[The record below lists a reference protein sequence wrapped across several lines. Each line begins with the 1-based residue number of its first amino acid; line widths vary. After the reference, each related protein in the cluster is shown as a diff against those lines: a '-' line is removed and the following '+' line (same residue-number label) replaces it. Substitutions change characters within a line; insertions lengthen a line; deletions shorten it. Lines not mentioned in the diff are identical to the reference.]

1 MLNAQKINRVI
12 IVGGGTAG
20 WMAAATLSKL
30 LHKQIDV
37 TLIES
42 DEIGTVGVGEATI
55 PTMLSFHALLEINE
69 QEFLR
74 ATNGTFKLGISF
86 ENWREQDVNYIHSF
100 GKTGKESWAGEFQ
113 HYWLKGKEL
122 GVHESFGDYCLEL
135 QAAKAGKFAISENP
149 WINYAYHMDA
159 TAYAKFLRKFSEG
172 YGAKRI
178 EGMINTVNLDSENG
192 FIKSLELKSGQIIEG
207 DLFIDCS
214 GFRGLLIEQALHTGY
229 EDWSHWLPC
238 DSAVAVQTE
247 SVDAPVP
254 YTAAI
259 AHESGWRWRI
269 PLQHRVGNGLVYCS
283 RYLSDED
290 ATKKLLADVKGKT
303 IVAPRVIKFK
313 TGRRL
318 KGWNKNCIAL
328 GLSSGFIEPLE
339 STSIFLV
346 SSGLL
351 RLIKLFPTNGIEQL
365 AVDEYNRQA
374 NEEIELI
381 RDFIVLHYKATERTD
396 SPFWRQCRTMPI
408 PESLARRINLFRET
422 GRIFIGA
429 DELFRVDS
437 WTQVMIGQGIIPKQY
452 HPIVNQTSDEELL
465 HFLHGFKKHI
475 EKNVSLMPTH
485 EQFIKRYCA
494 NESYV

>member
-1 MLNAQKINRVI
+1 MNKQKINRVV

-20 WMAAATLSKL
+20 WMAAATVSKL
-30 LHKQIDV
+30 MGKQVQV
-37 TLIES
+37 TLVES

-55 PTMLSFHALLEINE
+55 PTMLSFHRLLEIDE

-74 ATNGTFKLGISF
+74 ATNGTFKLGIAF
-86 ENWREQDVNYIHSF
+86 ENWRERGVDYIHSF
-100 GKTGKESWAGEFQ
+100 GKTGKESWAGEFH

-122 GVHESFGDYCLEL
+122 GVDTSFGDYCLEL
-135 QAAKAGKFAISENP
+135 QAAKAGKFAISKNP
-149 WINYAYHMDA
+149 WMNYAYHMDA
-159 TAYAKFLRKFSEG
+159 SAYAKFLRKFSEKHG
-172 YGAKRI
+172 VNRI
-178 EGMINTVNLDSENG
+178 EGMIKKVHLHEENG
-192 FIKSLELKSGQIIEG
+192 FIESVELQSGQIIEG

-247 SVDAPVP
+247 SLEPPTP
-254 YTAAI
+254 YTSAI

-290 ATKKLLADVKGKT
+290 AKKKLLADIKGKT
-303 IVAPRVIKFK
+303 IVEPRLIKFK

-318 KGWNKNCIAL
+318 KGWNKNCVAL
-328 GLSSGFIEPLE
+328 GLASGFIEPLE

-346 SSGLL
+346 SSGLI
-351 RLIKLFPTNGIEQL
+351 RLMRLFPIDGIDPL
-365 AVDEYNRQA
+365 SIDEYNRQA
-374 NEEIELI
+374 NAEIELV
-381 RDFIVLHYKATERTD
+381 RDFIVLHYKATDRTD
-396 SPFWRQCRTMPI
+396 TPFWRQCRNMPI

-452 HPIVNQTSDEELL
+452 HPTVNEISDAELIR
-465 HFLHGFKKHI
+465 FLHGFKEHV
-475 EKNVSLMPTH
+475 EKNVALIPAH
-485 EQFIKRYCA
+485 NDFIKRYCA
-494 NESYV
+494 NETYQ

>member
-1 MLNAQKINRVI
+1 MLDTKKLNRVV

-20 WMAAATLSKL
+20 WMSAATLSKL
-30 LHKQIDV
+30 LGKQLDV

-86 ENWREQDVNYIHSF
+86 ENWREQGVNYIHSF
-100 GKTGKESWAGEFQ
+100 GKTGKESWAGEFH

-122 GVHESFGDYCLEL
+122 GVDTSFGDYCLEL
-135 QAAKAGKFAISENP
+135 QAAKADKFAISENP
-149 WINYAYHMDA
+149 WVNYAYHMDA
-159 TAYAKFLRKFSEG
+159 TAYAKFLRKFSED
-172 YGAKRI
+172 YGVKRI
-178 EGMINTVNLDSENG
+178 EGMINKVNLHTENG
-192 FIKSLELKSGQIIEG
+192 FIKSVELKSGQVIEG

-238 DSAVAVQTE
+238 DSAIAVQTE
-247 SVDAPVP
+247 SVGPPHP

-283 RYLSDED
+283 RYLSDEE
-290 ATKKLLADVKGKT
+290 AKEKLLASVKGKT
-303 IVAPRVIKFK
+303 IVEPRVIKFK

-318 KGWNKNCIAL
+318 KGWNKNCVAF
-328 GLSSGFIEPLE
+328 GLASGFIEPLE

-351 RLIKLFPTNGIEQL
+351 RLLKLFPINGIEQI
-365 AVDEYNRQA
+365 AIDEYNRQA
-374 NEEIELI
+374 SAEIELI

-408 PESLARRINLFRET
+408 PQSLSRRIDLFRET

-452 HPIVNQTSDEELL
+452 HPIVNQTGNEELVN
-465 HFLHGFKKHI
+465 FLQGFKQHI
-475 EKNVSLMPTH
+475 EKNVALMPSH

-494 NESYV
+494 NASYQ